1 MRSVQGAPDDGI
13 LRENLPLLTKAISYD
28 CKPAGSALCIVGSFE
43 DCLHI
48 VWRDAGDPQYQ
59 V

>member
-13 LRENLPLLTKAISYD
+13 LRENLPLLTKANSYD
-28 CKPAGSALCIVGSFE
+28 CVPAGSALYFAGPFE

-48 VWRDAGDPQYQ
+48 VWRDAGDPQ
-59 V
+59 